1 MSADKEAF
9 SREQRDLC
17 ITIESIRDLLGRA
30 QLSYYEVIAL
40 GTLLQNVYMGVERIF
55 RMCLRSKGFSPASSE
70 TWHKELLMKA
80 LAEGIIKQEDF
91 AVLGDLLAFR
101 HHHMHGYASTL
112 KEERLREL
120 AACLPEA
127 VEAVLSEA
135 RFRMGIA

>member
-9 SREQRDLC
+9 SREERDLRK
-17 ITIESIRDLLGRA
+17 TIESIRDLLGRVH
-30 QLSYYEVIAL
+30 LSYYEVIAL

-55 RMCLRSKGFSPASSE
+55 RMCLRSKGFSPLSSE
-70 TWHKELLMKA
+70 TWHKELLIKA
-80 LAEGIIKQEDF
+80 LAEGLIDQEGF

-120 AACLPEA
+120 AACLPET

-135 RFRMGIA
+135 QRHIG